1 MLAASSPPI
10 AESKIKNFD
19 GSSLSFNYLDH
30 LSKTYKQFKLT
41 AEEFIARFIQHIP
54 DVGFRMVRY
63 YGFLANRVRGEMLP
77 KVRLLLGET
86 DPNTPQ
92 VNYRTLMQNNFN
104 IDPYECVL
112 CGSQM
117 FLANCWYRQPN
128 RYKLLS
134 KHRELALLK
143 KI

>member
-1 MLAASSPPI
+1 
-10 AESKIKNFD
+10 
-19 GSSLSFNYLDH
+19 
-30 LSKTYKQFKLT
+30 
-41 AEEFIARFIQHIP
+41 
-54 DVGFRMVRY
+54 MVRY

>member
-1 MLAASSPPI
+1 
-10 AESKIKNFD
+10 
-19 GSSLSFNYLDH
+19 
-30 LSKTYKQFKLT
+30 
-41 AEEFIARFIQHIP
+41 
-54 DVGFRMVRY
+54 
-63 YGFLANRVRGEMLP
+63 
-77 KVRLLLGET
+77 
-86 DPNTPQ
+86 
-92 VNYRTLMQNNFN
+92 MQNNFN

>member
-1 MLAASSPPI
+1 MVFTD
-10 AESKIKNFD
+10 KIT
-19 GSSLSFNYLDH
+19 LY
-30 LSKTYKQFKLT
+30 Q
-41 AEEFIARFIQHIP
+41 EFIARFIQHIP

-104 IDPYECVL
+104 IDPYE
-112 CGSQM
+112 SENYPK
-117 FLANCWYRQPN
+117 FKSA
-128 RYKLLS
+128 K
-134 KHRELALLK
+134 
-143 KI
+143 